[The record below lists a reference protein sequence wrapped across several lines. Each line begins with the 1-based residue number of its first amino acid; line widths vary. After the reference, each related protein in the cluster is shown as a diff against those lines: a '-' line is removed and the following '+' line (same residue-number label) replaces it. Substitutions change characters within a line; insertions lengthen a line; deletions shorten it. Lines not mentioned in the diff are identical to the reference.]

1 MRTVYLILAHH
12 QPAHL
17 AKLVNSLNCNWA
29 TTFIHVDAKFDILQF
44 QRLIH
49 ENKNICFLVG
59 NQRIKVNWGGFS
71 QVAAILNL
79 LRAALSSG
87 IEFDRYC
94 LLSGADFPIKDISH
108 IYTEFASQKEF
119 IRIDRELG
127 ALSKHRQSKNIK
139 RLYFRDYPQFGGNLI
154 SGISPRKLNKKTK
167 FYHGSSWW
175 ALTDQSIR
183 YIFNFLKENPD
194 YIDFYRY
201 TNSSDEIFFHSI
213 IKRSPFSENITHDF
227 EREASLDE
235 FLGISEYGCHYI
247 CWKEGDRL
255 PKLLDVN
262 DIDSLMNSK
271 ALFAR
276 KFDKE
281 VSKDLISILEQ
292 KILTG
297 G

>member
-1 MRTVYLILAHH
+1 MRTAYLILAHH

-17 AKLVNSLNCNWA
+17 ANLVNSINCDWA
-29 TTFIHVDAKFDILQF
+29 TTFIHVDAKSDILQF
-44 QRLIH
+44 QRLIP
-49 ENKNICFLVG
+49 EDKNICFLVG
-59 NQRIKVNWGGFS
+59 NQRTKVNWGGFS
-71 QVAAILNL
+71 QVLAILNL

-94 LLSGADFPIKDISH
+94 LLSGADFPIKDISY

-127 ALSKHRQSKNIK
+127 TSSKHRQSKNIK
-139 RLYFRDYPQFGGNLI
+139 RLYFRDHPQFGGNLI
-154 SGISPRKLNKKTK
+154 SGILPRSLNGKIGL
-167 FYHGSSWW
+167 YHGSQWW

-183 YIFNFLKENPD
+183 YIFDFLKRDPA
-194 YIDFYRY
+194 YINFYKY
-201 TNSSDEIFFHSI
+201 TNASDEIFFHSI
-213 IKRSPFSENITHDF
+213 IKSSPFSENITHDF
-227 EREASLDE
+227 EKPLYLSDSASTN
-235 FLGISEYGCHYI
+235 EYGCHYI
-247 CWKEGDRL
+247 NWRKGDRS
-255 PKLLDVN
+255 PKLLDAN
-262 DIDSLMNSK
+262 DICSLMNSK

-297 G
+297 S